1 MFIEKIIQNITENI
15 KLPRA
20 QVERQLMPIIEI
32 FIENIINNYYDE
44 ENTIKLISS
53 EFPIPI
59 GKDKKSKS
67 VDFLLLNTR
76 NNNLSFVELKT
87 CSNSFETEQVNI
99 YQNTIQKIKTDSATF
114 LYDFLDSLDNKKFK
128 YLKKVIDSRICPQ
141 EWSIINQAN
150 LIYIAPNKLKTKKWG
165 DEKFK
170 IIEKLELLPFSELT
184 IKPEQPYFTE
194 WQLINNLMNI
204 LNSN

>member
-67 VDFLLLNTR
+67 VDFFIT
-76 NNNLSFVELKT
+76 
-87 CSNSFETEQVNI
+87 
-99 YQNTIQKIKTDSATF
+99 
-114 LYDFLDSLDNKKFK
+114 
-128 YLKKVIDSRICPQ
+128 
-141 EWSIINQAN
+141 
-150 LIYIAPNKLKTKKWG
+150 
-165 DEKFK
+165 
-170 IIEKLELLPFSELT
+170 
-184 IKPEQPYFTE
+184 
-194 WQLINNLMNI
+194 
-204 LNSN
+204 